1 MATLLGPRASCLRS
15 FTPSTQALASPA
27 KAQVATFSTVPTK
40 QPLTQLRLPARPT
53 SRPSIVCRVPPQTFT
68 SSAAALRYNSSGSSS
83 SSSPNPS
90 PSAAQP
96 PTDILTWNRFFDL
109 RKKRRF
115 INLGASVITGAA
127 ALFTFG
133 PVVAAQ
139 DLDSWGAQI
148 SGLDPFIVLG
158 MSGIIIAGGGWL
170 CGPSVGSGMFSLWAK
185 RRGWSQ
191 AIAEVRMIL
200 TLTYIIERFQV
211 MGWGMGGQKHCEQ
224 RASSV
229 LIELIKKHRADPAS
243 SSPQNPIPDYYGE
256 KIGSVKDYRR
266 WLKDQRA
273 FNLKKNKNLI

>member
-1 MATLLGPRASCLRS
+1 MKPHKSTMATLLGPRASCLRS
-15 FTPSTQALASPA
+15 FTPTTQTLASSA

-68 SSAAALRYNSSGSSS
+68 SPAVALRHNS
-83 SSSPNPS
+83 SSSP
-90 PSAAQP
+90 AQP

-158 MSGIIIAGGGWL
+158 MSGIVIAGGGWL

-191 AIAEVRMIL
+191 AIAEVRMIPSHIHYL
-200 TLTYIIERFQV
+200 KGSCHGVGNE
-211 MGWGMGGQKHCEQ
+211 
-224 RASSV
+224 SSKA
-229 LIELIKKHRADPAS
+229 LRGK
-243 SSPQNPIPDYYGE
+243 GE
-256 KIGSVKDYRR
+256 FGLD
-266 WLKDQRA
+266 
-273 FNLKKNKNLI
+273 

>member
-1 MATLLGPRASCLRS
+1 MATLLGPRVSCLRS
-15 FTPSTQALASPA
+15 FKSTTQALASPA
-27 KAQVATFSTVPTK
+27 KAKAAAFSTVPTK

-53 SRPSIVCRVPPQTFT
+53 SRPSIVCRVPPQTFA
-68 SSAAALRYNSSGSSS
+68 SSAGGFRHNSSS
-83 SSSPNPS
+83 
-90 PSAAQP
+90 SAAQP

-158 MSGIIIAGGGWL
+158 MSGIVIAGGGWL

-191 AIAEVRMIL
+191 AIAE
-200 TLTYIIERFQV
+200 
-211 MGWGMGGQKHCEQ
+211 
-224 RASSV
+224 
-229 LIELIKKHRADPAS
+229 
-243 SSPQNPIPDYYGE
+243 
-256 KIGSVKDYRR
+256 
-266 WLKDQRA
+266 
-273 FNLKKNKNLI
+273 

>member
-1 MATLLGPRASCLRS
+1 MATLLGPRVSCLRS
-15 FTPSTQALASPA
+15 FKSTTQALASPA
-27 KAQVATFSTVPTK
+27 KAKAAAFSTVPTK

-53 SRPSIVCRVPPQTFT
+53 SRPSIVCRVPPQTFA
-68 SSAAALRYNSSGSSS
+68 SSAGGFRHNSSS
-83 SSSPNPS
+83 
-90 PSAAQP
+90 SAAQP

-158 MSGIIIAGGGWL
+158 MSGIVIAGGGWL

-191 AIAEVRMIL
+191 AIAEKEKIFYAR
-200 TLTYIIERFQV
+200 
-211 MGWGMGGQKHCEQ
+211 
-224 RASSV
+224 
-229 LIELIKKHRADPAS
+229 IKKHRADPAS